1 MLEPRLQTPPE
12 PVEGRTHTFPYFPTE
27 EDTSPPA
34 RAASAT
40 TEEGKKIPCSETDA
54 GLNNNNP
61 CPYLSS
67 KAIDI
72 DKGS

>member
-1 MLEPRLQTPPE
+1 MHKTGATSPRIPILS
-12 PVEGRTHTFPYFPTE
+12 TE
-27 EDTSPPA
+27 KDTSPPA
-34 RAASAT
+34 RAASTT

-54 GLNNNNP
+54 GLNNNHP

-72 DKGS
+72 GRGS